1 MADLG
6 EIQGLLS
13 NFEPTAE
20 DKAAA
25 RRLAQQQFFLGLL
38 GARRG
43 DEFGQ
48 IGRAG
53 LLANASYQDQIKN
66 LQTQRGQNITQA
78 AALQKMQ
85 KEAQFQQLAT
95 DMMNG
100 NGIGGGAPAG
110 AAPGGANVQTAPLA
124 PQGSPQ
130 QPMQPQQQPGTP
142 SWANPR
148 VEMAM
153 GLAGKNDVADI
164 IHRQYNMTQ
173 GPGGTL
179 IRGGSV
185 VGQVIPNAGM
195 MIDGKF
201 EPLPKEATD
210 ALVNFNAA
218 NARGTEQAKADMD
231 LIPVPMGNGQTQMM
245 TRADAARMFSQGQ
258 PQQQP
263 QQPQMQRPGMNMA
276 APDDATAYAMA
287 RAADKSG
294 QQVTMTVP
302 PRASGVGGPMGTT
315 PNPLAMKQAEMAIG
329 TQAAQNTAIGEGQAK
344 DYLSVIDAERAAPGN
359 IAKYELMKNYLG
371 KIETGKLAPSV
382 LGLKSVAAYIA
393 PNLAKEWTKD
403 VPYAQASASL
413 SNEIALQLRNPQG
426 GAGMPGSMSDS
437 DRNFLV
443 SMTANSA
450 NDPRAIP
457 LMLDARIAM
466 EKRSQEVGKLARDY
480 RQQNGRI
487 DEGFYQQLQ
496 DWSNAHPM
504 FKGIDPGASGSAS
517 GPLSPAEQQ
526 ELQAL
531 RKKLG
536 R

>member
-110 AAPGGANVQTAPLA
+110 AASGGANVQTAPLA

-153 GLAGKNDVADI
+153 GLAGKKDVADI

-210 ALVNFNAA
+210 ALVNFNTA
-218 NARGTEQAKADMD
+218 NKRGEVQAQAEMD
-231 LIPVPMGNGQTQMM
+231 FIPVPIGNNQTKMM
-245 TRADAARMFSQGQ
+245 SRADAVQFLRG
-258 PQQQP
+258 QQQP
-263 QQPQMQRPGMNMA
+263 SEPRPGMSMT

-287 RAADKSG
+287 QAADKAG
-294 QQVTMTVP
+294 QPVTMTVP
-302 PRASGVGGPMGTT
+302 PRAGTNGGMGGIGVTA
-315 PNPLAMKQAEMAIG
+315 NPLAMKQAEGAI
-329 TQAAQNTAIGEGQAK
+329 QSQVAQNSLIGEGQGK
-344 DYLSVIDAERAAPGN
+344 DYLSVLDAEKAAPGN

-371 KIETGKLAPSV
+371 KVETGKLAPSV
-382 LGLKSVAAYIA
+382 LGLKAVAAYVA
-393 PNLAKEWTKD
+393 PNLTKDWTKD

-487 DEGFYQQLQ
+487 DEGFYQKLQ
-496 DWSNAHPM
+496 DWSNTHPM
-504 FKGIDPGASGSAS
+504 FKGVDPGASGSAS